1 MLESRDYD
9 TNPFNIFISWSGLPS
24 KHVASALRTWLP
36 DVIQSARPWMSDSDI
51 DKGSRGI
58 EEISKALDTIEVGIS
73 CLTFENLNAPW
84 ILYEAGA
91 MSKRIGTKS
100 RLCTYLLAG
109 LGQEHVPPP
118 LGMFQHTRSDKEDTR
133 RMLKSIN
140 SGINEEPLS
149 DSSLERAFEKNWPD
163 LEQSI
168 REMPAPDS
176 TVTEKRPVEDMFAEI
191 LSHLRESRSSNQL
204 EFELD
209 DALNPVH
216 RTQYSN
222 PALRAVAIADHDSL
236 KMAKE
241 AISQGKEVRL
251 TCGRCSTLDL
261 IFADLN
267 KSVTC
272 LKCGAVNTV
281 TMKIQ

>member
-1 MLESRDYD
+1 MS
-9 TNPFNIFISWSGLPS
+9 TKPHNIFISWSGPRS
-24 KHVASALRTWLP
+24 KHVALALRQWLG
-36 DVIQSARPWMSDSDI
+36 DVLQSARPWMSDSDI

-73 CLTFENLNAPW
+73 CLTFENLTAPW

-109 LGQEHVPPP
+109 LSQEHVPPP

-140 SGINEEPLS
+140 TAICEEPLA
-149 DSSLERAFEKNWPD
+149 DSSLDRAFEKYWPD
-163 LEQSI
+163 LEQTI
-168 REMPAPDS
+168 RAMPAPDS
-176 TVTEKRPVEDMFAEI
+176 TVMEKRPVEDMFAEI
-191 LSHLRESRSSNQL
+191 LSHLRESRVPTQSEL
-204 EFELD
+204 E
-209 DALNPVH
+209 DALNPV
-216 RTQYSN
+216 RQTQYVN
-222 PALRAVAIADHDSL
+222 PALRSTAIADHQNFD
-236 KMAKE
+236 MAKE
-241 AISQGKEVRL
+241 AFHQGKEVRL
-251 TCGRCSTLDL
+251 RCARCLSLDL
-261 IFADLN
+261 VFADLDN
-267 KSVTC
+267 SLTC